1 MKTNRVAVAG
11 NGQAA
16 EILLDYLSD
25 DERYEVVAVIVDQ
38 SSEVDDKQTHCGL
51 PLMSVD
57 EYIANDFLQTDGV
70 FMAVGYRNLNRDR
83 DEFFRRLRKRG
94 VNFLTYVH
102 PRANVSNSVQ
112 LGIGSV
118 VLAGSVLEP
127 FVKVGDDS
135 IIWNNCTIAHHAVI
149 GDSCWIAAGAIIS
162 GHARVER
169 NCFVGIGSIV
179 TNRVTIGELSI
190 LGAGVLATRNVSPQS
205 VLIANSSGRLNFTS
219 ERYEPFLHD

>member
-1 MKTNRVAVAG
+1 VKIKRVAVAG

-25 DERYEVVAVIVDQ
+25 DERYEVVTVIADQ
-38 SSEVDDKQTHCGL
+38 ISEYDHKQSHCGF
-51 PLMSVD
+51 PLVSVD
-57 EYIANDFLQTDGV
+57 EFIANDFLQTVGV

-83 DEFFRRLRKRG
+83 DEFFRRLRRSG

-102 PRANVSNSVQ
+102 PQASVSNSVH
-112 LGIGSV
+112 LGSGSI
-118 VLAGSVLEP
+118 VLAGSVIEP
-127 FVKVGDDS
+127 FVKVGENS
-135 IIWNNCTIAHHAVI
+135 VIWNNCTIAHHAVI

-162 GHARVER
+162 GHAHVEK
-169 NCFVGIGSIV
+169 NCFVGIGSTV
-179 TNRVTIGELSI
+179 SNRVTVSEFSI